1 MRTPL
6 GSSIHYTEQ
15 KLREVEGNRVPLPRR
30 RHRVRRDRSGS
41 AGQVNQATLVVRM
54 KPKSERRR
62 SGGMTRQE
70 VIAAVRRDL
79 AQLAGARAFPRPFG
93 LVMGQRSEPLQFVV
107 KGPTLRR
114 WGASRP
120 RCSGRYRPTRR
131 SGAWT
136 PTCSSICRSSSSNP
150 IACAPPP
157 SA

>member
-1 MRTPL
+1 M
-6 GSSIHYTEQ
+6 HYTEQ
-15 KLREVEGNRVPLPRR
+15 KLREVEEIVFRYPDVVTEFGVIGL
-30 RHRVRRDRSGS
+30 GS

-62 SGGMTRQE
+62 SGGMTQQE

-107 KGPTLRR
+107 KGPNLEEMGRVRR
-114 WGASRP
+114 L